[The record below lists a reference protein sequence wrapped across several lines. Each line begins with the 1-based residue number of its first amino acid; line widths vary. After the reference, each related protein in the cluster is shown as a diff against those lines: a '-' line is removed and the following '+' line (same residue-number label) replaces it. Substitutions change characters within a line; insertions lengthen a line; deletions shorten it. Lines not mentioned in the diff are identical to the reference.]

1 MSMTQAAK
9 TRRRIWMADTPI
21 NVAYPEVEDL
31 RLRIALGA
39 CRFNGNPGDGEAW
52 VAGTCHDPT
61 GKRQPRVLEEGGSV
75 TLTEAEPSFEQ
86 LPAVFGGV
94 PRYELEFG
102 KQRPF
107 ALTIET
113 GASEFDVDLG
123 GVPLR
128 GLTVRQGAGKF
139 ELGFS
144 APNPEL
150 MELLEVSS
158 GAAGI
163 ELENLANAN
172 FSEMRLSGGAAGY
185 ELDFGGV
192 LSREARVSIE
202 TGLSGAKISV
212 PTSTAARIVPQT
224 TLGSV
229 DVGDGF
235 TKREGAFLTE
245 GALSEGVP
253 VLEIRAGVRLGALQL
268 RAT

>member
-1 MSMTQAAK
+1 
-9 TRRRIWMADTPI
+9 MAETPI
-21 NVAYPEVEDL
+21 NVTYPEAEDL
-31 RLRIALGA
+31 NLRIALGA
-39 CRFNGNPGDGEAW
+39 CRFEAGPTEGDAW
-52 VAGTCHDPT
+52 VAGTCYDPT
-61 GKRQPRVLEEGGSV
+61 DRRPPRILEEGESV
-75 TLTEAEPSFEQ
+75 TITEVEPSFER

-94 PRYELEFG
+94 PRYELRFG

-113 GASEFDVDLG
+113 GASEFDLDLG

-139 ELGFS
+139 ELDFS
-144 APNPEL
+144 APNPHP

-163 ELENLANAN
+163 ELENLANAG

-192 LSREARVSIE
+192 LSRDARVSIE

-212 PTSTAARIVPQT
+212 PTSTATRIVAET

-245 GALSEGVP
+245 AALSEGRP